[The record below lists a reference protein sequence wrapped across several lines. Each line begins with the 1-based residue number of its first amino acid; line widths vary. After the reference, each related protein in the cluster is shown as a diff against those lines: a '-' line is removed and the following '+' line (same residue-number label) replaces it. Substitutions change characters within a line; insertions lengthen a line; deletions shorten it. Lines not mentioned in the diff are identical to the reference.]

1 MNTVTKRFRG
11 RAGRRVAAALVVA
24 AALGLGAT
32 ACGPDDS
39 ESAGSSKSSA
49 SASATNS
56 SSSDSSSSQGQD
68 SGSTGGGSA
77 SKGGGS
83 ASNGGGSASS
93 GGGSASKGGGSASNG
108 GGSASSG
115 GSDATGGGAANAGNH
130 RTVVGK
136 LKYLAPGK
144 LIVKPDDGSTDQAF
158 YVSNATQVLGAAA
171 ICGEESGHVALGKD
185 GYGTTKCTVDDLEK
199 AAKTGSVTV
208 RVTMSTKSGGAET
221 VEEKYHP

>member
-11 RAGRRVAAALVVA
+11 RAGRRIAAALVVA

-39 ESAGSSKSSA
+39 ESAGSSNSSA
-49 SASATNS
+49 SASATSS
-56 SSSDSSSSQGQD
+56 SSSDSSGSQGQD
-68 SGSTGGGSA
+68 SGST
-77 SKGGGS
+77 GGGS

-93 GGGSASKGGGSASNG
+93 GGGSASNG
-108 GGSASSG
+108 GGSASSGGGSASTSG

>member
-1 MNTVTKRFRG
+1 MNTATKRFRG
-11 RAGRRVAAALVVA
+11 RAGRRIAAALVAA

-39 ESAGSSKSSA
+39 ESAGSSNSSA
-49 SASATNS
+49 SASATSS
-56 SSSDSSSSQGQD
+56 SSSDSSGSQGQD
-68 SGSTGGGSA
+68 SGST
-77 SKGGGS
+77 GGGS

-93 GGGSASKGGGSASNG
+93 GGGSASNGGGSASSG

-136 LKYLAPGK
+136 LEYLAPGK

-171 ICGEESGHVALGKD
+171 ICGEESGHVALGED

>member
-1 MNTVTKRFRG
+1 MNTATKRFRG
-11 RAGRRVAAALVVA
+11 RAGRRIAAALVAA

-39 ESAGSSKSSA
+39 ESAGSSNSSA
-49 SASATNS
+49 SASATSS
-56 SSSDSSSSQGQD
+56 SSSDSSGSQGQD
-68 SGSTGGGSA
+68 SGST
-77 SKGGGS
+77 GGGS

-93 GGGSASKGGGSASNG
+93 GGGSAAT
-108 GGSASSG
+108 SG

-136 LKYLAPGK
+136 LEYLAPGK

-171 ICGEESGHVALGKD
+171 ICGEESGHVALGED

>member
-1 MNTVTKRFRG
+1 MNTATKRFRG
-11 RAGRRVAAALVVA
+11 RAGRRIAAALVAA

-39 ESAGSSKSSA
+39 ESAGSSNSSA
-49 SASATNS
+49 SASASATS
-56 SSSDSSSSQGQD
+56 GSSSDSSGSQGQD

-77 SKGGGS
+77 SNGGGS

-93 GGGSASKGGGSASNG
+93 GGGSAAT
-108 GGSASSG
+108 SG
-115 GSDATGGGAANAGNH
+115 GSDATGGGVANAGNH

-136 LKYLAPGK
+136 LQYLAPGK
-144 LIVKPDDGSTDQAF
+144 LIVHPDDGSTDQAF

-171 ICGEESGHVALGKD
+171 ICGEESGHVALGED

>member
-1 MNTVTKRFRG
+1 MKTVTKRFRG
-11 RAGRRVAAALVVA
+11 RAGRRVAAALVAA

-49 SASATNS
+49 SASATS
-56 SSSDSSSSQGQD
+56 GSSSDSSGSQGQD
-68 SGSTGGGSA
+68 SGST
-77 SKGGGS
+77 GGGS

-93 GGGSASKGGGSASNG
+93 GGGSASS
-108 GGSASSG
+108 
-115 GSDATGGGAANAGNH
+115 GGGAANAGNH

-144 LIVKPDDGSTDQAF
+144 LIVTPDDGSTDQAF
-158 YVSNATQVLGAAA
+158 YVANATQVLGAAA